1 MCSIH
6 LLFNFKTE
14 SLQKFDNSTVS
25 EIISILSAPKNILI
39 TTHYNPDGDAIGSSL
54 ALYHYLKKR
63 GHNVNVLIPNDVPE
77 FLGWMPGLEDA
88 VIYFHHSKQGTKL
101 IKEAELIFCL
111 DYNAISRVNLFKD
124 KLLSAEAKKVLIDHH
139 PFPEDQFD
147 LSFSIIE
154 VSSTSELIFDFISA
168 LGDKSLIDYNI
179 GVNIYV
185 GMMTDTG
192 SFSYA
197 CNYPE
202 THFIVSELIKIGVDT
217 ELVHRLVYDTYAEH
231 RMRLL
236 GYCLSEKMVVLDEF
250 STAYIWLTKEDL
262 KKYNH
267 QPGDTEGFVNYA
279 LSIKNISFAALFT
292 EKDGSIRISLR
303 SKADFPVNEIARKY
317 FKGGGHMNAAGGD
330 SFQSME
336 ATISDFEDI
345 LKDYKEALN
354 SAAHKSSVI

>member
-1 MCSIH
+1 M
-6 LLFNFKTE
+6 
-14 SLQKFDNSTVS
+14 QKFNNSSVS
-25 EIISILSAPKNILI
+25 EISSILSEPKKILI

-54 ALYHYLKKR
+54 ALYHYLKKK
-63 GHNVNVLIPNDVPE
+63 GHSVNVLIPNDVPE

-88 VIYFHHSKQGTKL
+88 VIYFHHSKKGARL

-124 KLLSAEAKKVLIDHH
+124 QLLSAESRKVLIDHH

-154 VSSTSELIFDFISA
+154 VSSTAELIYNFISA
-168 LGDKSLIDYNI
+168 LGDRDLIDYSV

-202 THFIVSELIKIGVDT
+202 THTIVADLIKRGVDT
-217 ELVHRLVYDTYAEH
+217 ELVHRLVYDTYAEN

-236 GYCLSEKMVVLDEF
+236 GFCLSEKMVVLNEY

-262 KKYNH
+262 EKYNH

-279 LSIKNISFAALFT
+279 LSIRNISCAALFT
-292 EKDGSIRISLR
+292 EKNGSIRISLR

-330 SFQSME
+330 SFVPMKE
-336 ATISDFEDI
+336 TLANFESI

-354 SAAHKSSVI
+354 SAAHKSSVL